1 MSETWLPWRWS
12 FERLLGLIELGGP
25 VVAILI
31 VLSLFAL
38 TVILTKIF
46 HFSSLRLSDRSTD
59 AVLDALREGR
69 LTVAMGLAESSPN
82 PASRLLARG
91 INGLQQ
97 GMPEPKL
104 REEMIRYGNLTLQG
118 MRIGLR
124 PLEVIGSLAPL
135 LGLLGT
141 VLGMIKA
148 FQALESAGTQV
159 DPAILSGGIW
169 EALLTT
175 AVGLAIAIPVVAIL
189 NWLEGRV
196 ERTGQRM
203 DDVAAQFFLAE
214 YALKPQLHES
224 LRDVSDV
231 AQGDLAEMK
240 RAGVQR

>member
-1 MSETWLPWRWS
+1 MLA
-12 FERLLGLIELGGP
+12 LIELGGP
-25 VVAILI
+25 VVAILML
-31 VLSLFAL
+31 LSLFAL
-38 TVILTKIF
+38 TVIVAKIL
-46 HFSSLRLSDRSTD
+46 HFASLRLSDRSSD
-59 AVLDALREGR
+59 DVLIALREGR
-69 LTVAMGLAESSPN
+69 VTVAMGIAESSPS
-82 PASRLLARG
+82 PAARLLARG
-91 INGLQQ
+91 ITGLQQ
-97 GMPEPKL
+97 GMPESKL

-118 MRIGLR
+118 MRSGLR

-175 AVGLAIAIPVVAIL
+175 AVGLAIAIPVVAVL

-214 YALKPQLHES
+214 YALNSEPDEASRGISALG
-224 LRDVSDV
+224 
-231 AQGDLAEMK
+231 QGDLSEMK